1 MPWFDNN
8 DKPIEVN
15 HTEMI
20 ERVENDIRLYGKDL
34 KCYVIISSRS
44 VANSPDIQIVSRF
57 SLKKSIIGGMT
68 DKEYALS
75 ITLEELLNRLRYE
88 HYVSEDSIK
97 QRFYTEKID
106 ITPTCENLVMSIP
119 SKLSKD
125 GQR

>member
-1 MPWFDNN
+1 MPWFNNN

-15 HTEMI
+15 HTDMI

-44 VANSPDIQIVSRF
+44 VADSPDIQIVSRF

-88 HYVSEDSIK
+88 HYVPED
-97 QRFYTEKID
+97 
-106 ITPTCENLVMSIP
+106 V
-119 SKLSKD
+119 
-125 GQR
+125 

>member
-15 HTEMI
+15 HIEMI

-44 VANSPDIQIVSRF
+44 VANSPDIQMVSRF

-88 HYVSEDSIK
+88 HYVSED
-97 QRFYTEKID
+97 
-106 ITPTCENLVMSIP
+106 V
-119 SKLSKD
+119 
-125 GQR
+125 

>member
-75 ITLEELLNRLRYE
+75 ITLEELLNRLQYE
-88 HYVSEDSIK
+88 HYVSEEI
-97 QRFYTEKID
+97 
-106 ITPTCENLVMSIP
+106 
-119 SKLSKD
+119 
-125 GQR
+125 

>member
-8 DKPIEVN
+8 NKPIEVN

-57 SLKKSIIGGMT
+57 SLKN
-68 DKEYALS
+68 
-75 ITLEELLNRLRYE
+75 LL
-88 HYVSEDSIK
+88 
-97 QRFYTEKID
+97 
-106 ITPTCENLVMSIP
+106 
-119 SKLSKD
+119 
-125 GQR
+125 

>member
-88 HYVSEDSIK
+88 HYVSEEIGRASC
-97 QRFYTEKID
+97 RER
-106 ITPTCENLVMSIP
+106 V
-119 SKLSKD
+119 
-125 GQR
+125 

>member
-8 DKPIEVN
+8 NKPIEVN

-44 VANSPDIQIVSRF
+44 VVDSPDIQIVSRF

-88 HYVSEDSIK
+88 HYV
-97 QRFYTEKID
+97 
-106 ITPTCENLVMSIP
+106 P
-119 SKLSKD
+119 KD
-125 GQR
+125 V

>member
-75 ITLEELLNRLRYE
+75 MTLEELLNRLRYE
-88 HYVSEDSIK
+88 HYVPEEI
-97 QRFYTEKID
+97 
-106 ITPTCENLVMSIP
+106 
-119 SKLSKD
+119 
-125 GQR
+125 

>member
-15 HTEMI
+15 HTEMLA
-20 ERVENDIRLYGKDL
+20 RVENDIRLYGKDL

-88 HYVSEDSIK
+88 HYVSEEI
-97 QRFYTEKID
+97 
-106 ITPTCENLVMSIP
+106 
-119 SKLSKD
+119 
-125 GQR
+125 

>member
-34 KCYVIISSRS
+34 KCYVVIAFRS

-88 HYVSEDSIK
+88 HYVPEG
-97 QRFYTEKID
+97 
-106 ITPTCENLVMSIP
+106 V
-119 SKLSKD
+119 
-125 GQR
+125 

>member
-20 ERVENDIRLYGKDL
+20 ERLENDIRLYGKDL

-44 VANSPDIQIVSRF
+44 VVDSPDIQIVSRF

-88 HYVSEDSIK
+88 HYVPED
-97 QRFYTEKID
+97 
-106 ITPTCENLVMSIP
+106 V
-119 SKLSKD
+119 
-125 GQR
+125 

>member
-34 KCYVIISSRS
+34 KCYVVISFRS

-88 HYVSEDSIK
+88 HYVPEG
-97 QRFYTEKID
+97 
-106 ITPTCENLVMSIP
+106 V
-119 SKLSKD
+119 
-125 GQR
+125 

>member
-15 HTEMI
+15 HIEMI

-34 KCYVIISSRS
+34 KCYVIILSRS
-44 VANSPDIQIVSRF
+44 VANSPDIQMVSRF

-88 HYVSEDSIK
+88 HYVSED
-97 QRFYTEKID
+97 
-106 ITPTCENLVMSIP
+106 V
-119 SKLSKD
+119 
-125 GQR
+125 

>member
-8 DKPIEVN
+8 NKPIEVN

-20 ERVENDIRLYGKDL
+20 ERVENDIRFYGKDL

-44 VANSPDIQIVSRF
+44 VVDSPDIQIVSRF
-57 SLKKSIIGGMT
+57 SLKKSIIGDMT

-88 HYVSEDSIK
+88 HYV
-97 QRFYTEKID
+97 
-106 ITPTCENLVMSIP
+106 P
-119 SKLSKD
+119 KD
-125 GQR
+125 V

>member
-44 VANSPDIQIVSRF
+44 VTNSPDIQIVSRF

-88 HYVSEDSIK
+88 HYVPEEI
-97 QRFYTEKID
+97 
-106 ITPTCENLVMSIP
+106 
-119 SKLSKD
+119 
-125 GQR
+125 

>member
-8 DKPIEVN
+8 NKPIEVN

-34 KCYVIISSRS
+34 KCYVVISSRS

-88 HYVSEDSIK
+88 HYVSEEI
-97 QRFYTEKID
+97 
-106 ITPTCENLVMSIP
+106 
-119 SKLSKD
+119 
-125 GQR
+125 

>member
-34 KCYVIISSRS
+34 KCYVIISARS

-88 HYVSEDSIK
+88 HYVSED
-97 QRFYTEKID
+97 
-106 ITPTCENLVMSIP
+106 V
-119 SKLSKD
+119 
-125 GQR
+125 

>member
-20 ERVENDIRLYGKDL
+20 ERVENDIQLYGKDL

-57 SLKKSIIGGMT
+57 SFKKSIIGGMT

-88 HYVSEDSIK
+88 HYVPED
-97 QRFYTEKID
+97 
-106 ITPTCENLVMSIP
+106 V
-119 SKLSKD
+119 
-125 GQR
+125 

>member
-34 KCYVIISSRS
+34 KCYVIISSRF
-44 VANSPDIQIVSRF
+44 VADSPDIQIVSRF

-68 DKEYALS
+68 DKEYVLS
-75 ITLEELLNRLRYE
+75 ITLEELLNKLRYE
-88 HYVSEDSIK
+88 HYVPEEI
-97 QRFYTEKID
+97 
-106 ITPTCENLVMSIP
+106 
-119 SKLSKD
+119 
-125 GQR
+125 

>member
-8 DKPIEVN
+8 NKPIEVN

-34 KCYVIISSRS
+34 KCYVVISSRS
-44 VANSPDIQIVSRF
+44 VADSPDIQIVSRF

-75 ITLEELLNRLRYE
+75 TTLEELLNRLRYE
-88 HYVSEDSIK
+88 HYVPEEI
-97 QRFYTEKID
+97 
-106 ITPTCENLVMSIP
+106 
-119 SKLSKD
+119 
-125 GQR
+125 

>member
-34 KCYVIISSRS
+34 KCHVVISSRP

-57 SLKKSIIGGMT
+57 SFKKSIIGGMT

-88 HYVSEDSIK
+88 HYVSEG
-97 QRFYTEKID
+97 
-106 ITPTCENLVMSIP
+106 V
-119 SKLSKD
+119 
-125 GQR
+125 

>member
-8 DKPIEVN
+8 NKPIEVN

-44 VANSPDIQIVSRF
+44 VANSPGIQIVSRF

-88 HYVSEDSIK
+88 HYVPED
-97 QRFYTEKID
+97 
-106 ITPTCENLVMSIP
+106 V
-119 SKLSKD
+119 
-125 GQR
+125 

>member
-34 KCYVIISSRS
+34 RCYVIISFRS

-57 SLKKSIIGGMT
+57 SFKKSIIGGMI

-88 HYVSEDSIK
+88 HYVPEEI
-97 QRFYTEKID
+97 
-106 ITPTCENLVMSIP
+106 
-119 SKLSKD
+119 
-125 GQR
+125 

>member
-88 HYVSEDSIK
+88 HYVPED
-97 QRFYTEKID
+97 
-106 ITPTCENLVMSIP
+106 V
-119 SKLSKD
+119 
-125 GQR
+125 

>member
-15 HTEMI
+15 HIEMI

-34 KCYVIISSRS
+34 KCYVIVSSRS
-44 VANSPDIQIVSRF
+44 VADSPDIQIVSRF

-88 HYVSEDSIK
+88 HYVPE
-97 QRFYTEKID
+97 E
-106 ITPTCENLVMSIP
+106 V
-119 SKLSKD
+119 
-125 GQR
+125 

>member
-8 DKPIEVN
+8 DKPIEIN

-44 VANSPDIQIVSRF
+44 VVDSPDIQIVSRF
-57 SLKKSIIGGMT
+57 GLKKSIIGGMT

-88 HYVSEDSIK
+88 HYVLEEI
-97 QRFYTEKID
+97 
-106 ITPTCENLVMSIP
+106 
-119 SKLSKD
+119 
-125 GQR
+125 

>member
-1 MPWFDNN
+1 MPWLDNN

-88 HYVSEDSIK
+88 HYVPEEI
-97 QRFYTEKID
+97 
-106 ITPTCENLVMSIP
+106 
-119 SKLSKD
+119 
-125 GQR
+125 

>member
-15 HTEMI
+15 HSEMI
-20 ERVENDIRLYGKDL
+20 ERVENDIRFYSKDS

-44 VANSPDIQIVSRF
+44 VADSPDIQIVSRF

-88 HYVSEDSIK
+88 HYIPED
-97 QRFYTEKID
+97 
-106 ITPTCENLVMSIP
+106 V
-119 SKLSKD
+119 
-125 GQR
+125 

>member
-8 DKPIEVN
+8 DKSIEVN

-88 HYVSEDSIK
+88 HYVSE
-97 QRFYTEKID
+97 Y
-106 ITPTCENLVMSIP
+106 V
-119 SKLSKD
+119 
-125 GQR
+125 

>member
-8 DKPIEVN
+8 NKPIEVN

-44 VANSPDIQIVSRF
+44 VTNSPDIQIVSRF

-88 HYVSEDSIK
+88 HYVPEEI
-97 QRFYTEKID
+97 
-106 ITPTCENLVMSIP
+106 
-119 SKLSKD
+119 
-125 GQR
+125 

>member
-8 DKPIEVN
+8 NKPIEVN

-88 HYVSEDSIK
+88 HYVPED
-97 QRFYTEKID
+97 
-106 ITPTCENLVMSIP
+106 V
-119 SKLSKD
+119 
-125 GQR
+125 

>member
-44 VANSPDIQIVSRF
+44 VANSPDTQIVSRF

-88 HYVSEDSIK
+88 HYV
-97 QRFYTEKID
+97 
-106 ITPTCENLVMSIP
+106 P
-119 SKLSKD
+119 KD
-125 GQR
+125 V

>member
-88 HYVSEDSIK
+88 HYVLEG
-97 QRFYTEKID
+97 
-106 ITPTCENLVMSIP
+106 V
-119 SKLSKD
+119 
-125 GQR
+125 

>member
-44 VANSPDIQIVSRF
+44 VVDSPDIQIVSRF

-88 HYVSEDSIK
+88 HYVPEEI
-97 QRFYTEKID
+97 
-106 ITPTCENLVMSIP
+106 
-119 SKLSKD
+119 
-125 GQR
+125 

>member
-34 KCYVIISSRS
+34 KCHVIISSRS

-88 HYVSEDSIK
+88 HYVSEEI
-97 QRFYTEKID
+97 
-106 ITPTCENLVMSIP
+106 
-119 SKLSKD
+119 
-125 GQR
+125 

>member
-8 DKPIEVN
+8 NKPIEVN

-44 VANSPDIQIVSRF
+44 VVDSPDIQIVSRF
-57 SLKKSIIGGMT
+57 SLKKSIIGDMT

-88 HYVSEDSIK
+88 HYV
-97 QRFYTEKID
+97 
-106 ITPTCENLVMSIP
+106 P
-119 SKLSKD
+119 KD
-125 GQR
+125 V